1 MRRRNVTVAENDKP
15 DEQAQE
21 QVSGASSAPAPVR
34 PVKTPMYQA
43 MNAERYMRQAK
54 IKQIQ
59 ESSGTR
65 LLCYVAGSVAPITRD
80 DVVGVIEMLHNV
92 PRDSNIDFMLHTG
105 GGDIDAA
112 EKIVSIL
119 RTTVG
124 KGRLRV
130 IVPDFAKSAG
140 TLIALAADKIVM
152 SDSSELGPIDP
163 QFLKKD
169 GEGNAR
175 WHSVLN
181 YLQAYETLCEKL
193 RLKPDDVPAKI
204 MLSKLDATTVV
215 QFEAISKRARTLAE
229 EHLNRWMFQHKKA
242 TYTKIAHDLMDTN
255 RWPAHG
261 QMISWE
267 DAKQMELEVEYLQPE
282 SEQWRSYWGLYCLQ
296 RLAVKDREK
305 LFEAD
310 YASLSMDGSS

>member
-1 MRRRNVTVAENDKP
+1 VAENDKP
-15 DEQAQE
+15 ADQTQDAPET
-21 QVSGASSAPAPVR
+21 SGAPALPR

-59 ESSGTR
+59 ETAGTR
-65 LLCYVAGSVAPITRD
+65 LLCYVAGNAAPITRD
-80 DVVGVIEMLHNV
+80 DVVGIVEILHNV
-92 PRDSNIDFMLHTG
+92 PRNTSIDFLLHTG

-112 EKIVSIL
+112 EKIVNLL

-124 KGRLRV
+124 TRRFRV

-175 WHSVLN
+175 WLSVLS
-181 YLQAYETLCEKL
+181 YLRAYDNLCTKL
-193 RLKPDDVPAKI
+193 RTAPEDVPARI
-204 MLSKLDATTVV
+204 MLSKLDPTTVV

-229 EHLNRWMFQHKKA
+229 EHLNRWMFQQKKG
-242 TYTKIAHDLMDTN
+242 TYTKIASDLMDTN
-255 RWPAHG
+255 LWPAHG

-267 DAKQMELEVEYLQPE
+267 DAKQMELEVEYLNPE
-282 SEQWRSYWGLYCLQ
+282 TEEWRAYWSLYCLQ
-296 RLAVKDREK
+296 RLAVKDKQK

-310 YASLSMDGSS
+310 YASLPMESPS

>member
-1 MRRRNVTVAENDKP
+1 MAENDKP

-21 QVSGASSAPAPVR
+21 QVSGASSAPPPVR
-34 PVKTPMYQA
+34 PVKTPMYEA

>member
-1 MRRRNVTVAENDKP
+1 MTENDKP
-15 DEQAQE
+15 DEQVQE
-21 QVSGASSAPAPVR
+21 QVSEASVPPAPPR

-54 IKQIQ
+54 VKEIQ
-59 ESSGTR
+59 QSSGTR
-65 LLCYVAGSVAPITRD
+65 LLCYVAGSGAPITRD

-193 RLKPDDVPAKI
+193 RLKPDDVPARI

-242 TYTKIAHDLMDTN
+242 TYTKIAHDLMDTD

-267 DAKQMELEVEYLQPE
+267 DAKQMELEVEYLHPE
-282 SEQWRSYWGLYCLQ
+282 SEQWRSYWSLYCLQ

>member
-1 MRRRNVTVAENDKP
+1 VARNDKP
-15 DEQAQE
+15 ENQAQE
-21 QVSGASSAPAPVR
+21 TGGSAGTPTLPR

-43 MNAERYMRQAK
+43 MNAERYLRQAK
-54 IKQIQ
+54 IKQMQ
-59 ESSGTR
+59 EMAGTR
-65 LLCYVAGSVAPITRD
+65 LLCYVAGGAAPITRD
-80 DVVGVIEMLHNV
+80 DVVGTIELLHNV
-92 PRDSNIDFMLHTG
+92 PRDSNIDFLLHTG

-112 EKIVSIL
+112 EKIVSLL

-124 KGRLRV
+124 KGHLRV

-169 GEGNAR
+169 GDGNAR
-175 WHSVLN
+175 WLSVLS
-181 YLQAYETLCEKL
+181 YLKAYENLCAKL
-193 RLKPDDVPAKI
+193 RATPEDVPARI
-204 MLSKLDATTVV
+204 MLSKLDPTTVV

-229 EHLNRWMFQHKKA
+229 EHLNRWMFQQKKA
-242 TYTKIAHDLMDTN
+242 TYTKIASDLMDTN
-255 RWPAHG
+255 LWPAHG

-267 DAKQMELEVEYLQPE
+267 DAKQMELEVEYLHPDSDE
-282 SEQWRSYWGLYCLQ
+282 WRAYWSLYCLQ

-310 YASLSMDGSS
+310 YASLSMDSPS

>member
-1 MRRRNVTVAENDKP
+1 MSENDKP
-15 DEQAQE
+15 ADDTQGAAGS
-21 QVSGASSAPAPVR
+21 SGTPVAPR

-43 MNAERYMRQAK
+43 MNAERYLRQAK
-54 IKQIQ
+54 IKQLQ
-59 ESSGTR
+59 EAAGTR
-65 LLCYVAGSVAPITRD
+65 LLCYVAGNAAPITRD
-80 DVVGVIEMLHNV
+80 DVVGVVEMLHNV
-92 PRDSNIDFMLHTG
+92 PRNTSIDFLLHTG

-112 EKIVSIL
+112 EKIVTLL

-124 KGRLRV
+124 TERLRV

-169 GEGNAR
+169 GDGNVR
-175 WHSVLN
+175 WLSVLS
-181 YLQAYETLCEKL
+181 YLKAYENLCARL
-193 RLKPDDVPAKI
+193 RTAPDDAPARLMI
-204 MLSKLDATTVV
+204 SKLDPTTVV

-229 EHLNRWMFQHKKA
+229 EHLNRWMFQQKKA
-242 TYTKIAHDLMDTN
+242 TYTKIASDLMDTN
-255 RWPAHG
+255 LWPAHG

-267 DAKQMELEVEYLQPE
+267 DAKQMELEVEYLHPE
-282 SEQWRSYWGLYCLQ
+282 SLEWRDYWSLYCLQ
-296 RLAVKDREK
+296 RLAVKDKQK

-310 YASLSMDGSS
+310 YASLPMESSS

>member
-1 MRRRNVTVAENDKP
+1 MAENDKSEHP
-15 DEQAQE
+15 AQGE
-21 QVSGASSAPAPVR
+21 DSVPAATSAVPR

-43 MNAERYMRQAK
+43 MHAERYVRQAQ

-59 ESSGTR
+59 QLSGNR
-65 LLCYVAGSVAPITRD
+65 LLCYVAGTGAPITRD
-80 DVVGVIEMLHNV
+80 DTVGIVELLHNV
-92 PRDSNIDFMLHTG
+92 PRDSNIDFLLHTG

-112 EKIVSIL
+112 EKIVSML
-119 RTTVG
+119 RTVVG
-124 KGRLRV
+124 KGRFRV

-169 GEGNAR
+169 SDGNAR

-193 RLKPDDVPAKI
+193 RLKPDDVPARI
-204 MLSKLDATTVV
+204 MLSKLDPTTVI

-229 EHLNRWMFQHKKA
+229 EHLKRWMFQQKKG

-267 DAKQMELEVEYLQPE
+267 DAKQMELEVEYLGPE
-282 SEQWRSYWGLYCLQ
+282 SEEWRSYWSLYCLQ
-296 RLAVKDREK
+296 RLSVKDREK

-310 YASLSMDGSS
+310 YASLPMEGPS